1 MPNYRYQQGDQ
12 PLEGYT
18 IQYALGRGGFGEVY
32 FGVSDSGREVAL
44 KAVQNYEDVEL
55 RGISH
60 CMNLKSPHLVT
71 IFDVRRGQGG
81 VPWVIMEYVSGP
93 SLHEVLNEA
102 DSEGIGEDQAM
113 FFTRELIKGLRYLH
127 DAGVVHRDLKPHN
140 IFFEDGTVKIGDY
153 SLSKAI
159 SGTQQTGHTTT
170 VGSVHYMAPEIG
182 EGKYDKSVDIYAV
195 GVILFEM
202 LTGGP
207 PYVGESMAEVLIKHL
222 TSEPD
227 VSQLSQPFADVIQTA
242 MKRDPAERFA
252 SVDEMLLALCP
263 TDHSSYLA
271 PPTSLTMIGER
282 AAKKRTDQNMASLAG
297 RAQRVGGSGI
307 SMTDTFLPTAELVD
321 TKENKISAAS
331 SLYEGLLGFSGRMKK
346 AWNESNGFS
355 WLTEFFSLIYEGL
368 LGFSDRMR
376 KAWNE
381 SNGFSWLTDFF
392 SSSHS
397 NVNSDSV
404 PFSRPGFSFPLT
416 SPPSWFSIPGLLW
429 RPTGNQLA
437 KTDAAPLA
445 WRVVVALVISSALI
459 GLSTLSGPTGQ
470 GELPLLLPPLIVS
483 LAAGLTW
490 AMRQFL
496 PHSQAL
502 AWTIVSRIVAAFLVW
517 LAGMAFALVWME
529 FTNERDPSFLR
540 EPVVF
545 FILSMVV
552 IDWRC
557 FISADR
563 YPRVGMIRTATVAAF
578 FVVPFMFDGPG
589 RDSSF
594 MALILPSLSVV
605 ATAISI
611 QLLAPQH
618 RALTTQIA
626 TKKAK
631 SNPETNNAS
640 FDPAISN
647 TRADES
653 EIDAVKE
660 IV

>member
-93 SLHEVLNEA
+93 SLHDVLNEA
-102 DSEGIGEDQAM
+102 GSEGIGEDQAM

-202 LTGGP
+202 LTGRP
-207 PYVGESMAEVLIKHL
+207 PYVGESMAEVFIKHM

-227 VSQLSQPFADVIQTA
+227 VSNLSQPFADVIQTA

-252 SVDEMLLALCP
+252 TVDEMLLALCP

-282 AAKKRTDQNMASLAG
+282 AAKNRANQNHMPSISGKTQQSSSANPSLK
-297 RAQRVGGSGI
+297 
-307 SMTDTFLPTAELVD
+307 DTIPPNAEMVD
-321 TKENKISAAS
+321 TKENRPS
-331 SLYEGLLGFSGRMKK
+331 Y
-346 AWNESNGFS
+346 
-355 WLTEFFSLIYEGL
+355 
-368 LGFSDRMR
+368 
-376 KAWNE
+376 
-381 SNGFSWLTDFF
+381 
-392 SSSHS
+392 
-397 NVNSDSV
+397 DSM
-404 PFSRPGFSFPLT
+404 PFSRPGFFS
-416 SPPSWFSIPGLLW
+416 SPILDFLSVPGLCW
-429 RPTGNQLA
+429 RPTGEPLA
-437 KTDAAPLA
+437 STDVVHVA
-445 WRVVVALVISSALI
+445 WRVVAALLVSTALI
-459 GLSTLSGPTGQ
+459 GLASIFGPS
-470 GELPLLLPPLIVS
+470 EPMDFAILPPFAVI
-483 LAAGLTW
+483 LAAVLTW
-490 AMRQFL
+490 AMLQFL
-496 PHSQAL
+496 PRSPAL
-502 AWTIVSRIVAAFLVW
+502 KWTIASRFLATNLLWPVGLLCVGALILLGYGDPPFGLTGRELIFIPLTAF
-517 LAGMAFALVWME
+517 
-529 FTNERDPSFLR
+529 
-540 EPVVF
+540 
-545 FILSMVV
+545 

-563 YPRVGMIRTATVAAF
+563 YPRVGLARTATIAAF
-578 FVVPFMFDGPG
+578 FAYPLLIFEQHDHILLPF
-589 RDSSF
+589 
-594 MALILPSLSVV
+594 SLLV
-605 ATAISI
+605 ATVISI
-611 QLLAPQH
+611 QILAPQH
-618 RALTTQIA
+618 QTIA
-626 TKKAK
+626 SQTNAAKKAK
-631 SNPETNNAS
+631 PTPTSDDASVDHSNNNNQTDQLEIHVPQET
-640 FDPAISN
+640 
-647 TRADES
+647 
-653 EIDAVKE
+653 V
-660 IV
+660 

>member
-32 FGVSDSGREVAL
+32 FGISDSGREVAL

-102 DSEGIGEDQAM
+102 GSEGIGEDQAL

-182 EGKYDKSVDIYAV
+182 EGKYDKSVDIYAA

-227 VSQLSQPFADVIQTA
+227 VSKLSQPYADVVRKA

-282 AAKKRTDQNMASLAG
+282 AAKSRSNQNQASLAN
-297 RAQRVGGSGI
+297 RAQQLGGHDPSL
-307 SMTDTFLPTAELVD
+307 TDTFLPTAELID
-321 TKENKISAAS
+321 TKENHP
-331 SLYEGLLGFSGRMKK
+331 GFVNATKG
-346 AWNESNGFS
+346 AWNESQGFS
-355 WLTEFFSLIYEGL
+355 WLTSFFNK
-368 LGFSDRMR
+368 SDT
-376 KAWNE
+376 KGKNP
-381 SNGFSWLTDFF
+381 G
-392 SSSHS
+392 
-397 NVNSDSV
+397 SDSL
-404 PFSRPGFSFPLT
+404 PFSRPGFSVPAPNWL
-416 SPPSWFSIPGLLW
+416 SQPGLLW

-437 KTDAAPLA
+437 SSDSVPLF
-445 WRVVVALVISSALI
+445 WRILVALLISSALV
-459 GLSTLSGPTGQ
+459 GLATFSIPTV
-470 GELPLLLPPLIVS
+470 PLNFLLTLPPLIVA
-483 LAAGLTW
+483 LAAALVWT
-490 AMRQFL
+490 MRQFL
-496 PHSQAL
+496 PRSTKL
-502 AWTIVSRIVAAFLVW
+502 AWTIASRILAGSLIYVAGFAFAIVWIESDYERNPAFL
-517 LAGMAFALVWME
+517 
-529 FTNERDPSFLR
+529 D
-540 EPVVF
+540 EPLVF
-545 FILSMVV
+545 FVMSMAL

-563 YPRVGMIRTATVAAF
+563 YPRVGLTRTATIAAF
-578 FVVPFMFDGPG
+578 FVIPYQWANDFHGNG
-589 RDSSF
+589 S
-594 MALILPSLSVV
+594 LILTALSVV
-605 ATAISI
+605 AIAISI
-611 QLLAPQH
+611 QLIAPQH
-618 RALTTQIA
+618 RALTMQTVDAKKTQFPP
-626 TKKAK
+626 KP
-631 SNPETNNAS
+631 NDAS
-640 FDPAISN
+640 ADPALKN
-647 TRADES
+647 TRAGQP
-653 EIDAVKE
+653 EIDAIKE
-660 IV
+660 NV

>member
-71 IFDVRRGQGG
+71 IFDVRRGQGE

-93 SLHEVLNEA
+93 SLNEVLTEA
-102 DSEGIGEDQAM
+102 GSQGIGEDQAM

-140 IFFEDGTVKIGDY
+140 IFFEDGTIKIGDY

-182 EGKYDKSVDIYAV
+182 EGKYDKSVDIYAL

-202 LTGGP
+202 LTGSP
-207 PYVGESMAEVLIKHL
+207 PYVGESMAEVFIKHL

-227 VSQLSQPFADVIQTA
+227 VSQLSQPFADVVRKA
-242 MKRDPAERFA
+242 MKRDPDERFA

-282 AAKKRTDQNMASLAG
+282 AAKNRSKQNQAALAG
-297 RAQRVGGSGI
+297 RTQQPVSYDP
-307 SMTDTFLPTAELVD
+307 SLTDTFIPTAAMVD
-321 TKENKISAAS
+321 TKENIPS
-331 SLYEGLLGFSGRMKK
+331 
-346 AWNESNGFS
+346 
-355 WLTEFFSLIYEGL
+355 
-368 LGFSDRMR
+368 
-376 KAWNE
+376 
-381 SNGFSWLTDFF
+381 
-392 SSSHS
+392 
-397 NVNSDSV
+397 SDSM
-404 PFSRPGFSFPLT
+404 PFSRPGFSVPAPNWL
-416 SPPSWFSIPGLLW
+416 SVPGLIW

-437 KTDAAPLA
+437 SSDSA
-445 WRVVVALVISSALI
+445 WLLWRILVALLASSALI
-459 GLSTLSGPTGQ
+459 GLSLICWSPSNDGL
-470 GELPLLLPPLIVS
+470 LPILPPLVVA
-483 LAAGLTW
+483 LAAALAW

-496 PHSQAL
+496 PRSTEL
-502 AWTIVSRIVAAFLVW
+502 KWTIASRLIATFLIYMAGATFTAAWLTYSVDGAPFL
-517 LAGMAFALVWME
+517 
-529 FTNERDPSFLR
+529 D

-545 FILSMVV
+545 FIMSMVL

-563 YPRVGMIRTATVAAF
+563 YPRVGMLRTATVGALF
-578 FVVPFMFDGPG
+578 IIPFVFNGYQREG
-589 RDSSF
+589 E
-594 MALILPSLSVV
+594 LIPVILSVI
-605 ATAISI
+605 AMAISI

-618 RALTTQIA
+618 RVITTQTDA
-626 TKKAK
+626 AKKAK
-631 SNPETNNAS
+631 PTAEPNDTSA
-640 FDPAISN
+640 DPAFKN
-647 TRADES
+647 TRTDQP
-653 EIDAVKE
+653 EIQVIKE
-660 IV
+660 TV

>member
-32 FGVSDSGREVAL
+32 FGISDSGREVAL

-93 SLHEVLNEA
+93 SLHEVLTEA
-102 DSEGIGEDQAM
+102 GSEGIGEDQAL

-182 EGKYDKSVDIYAV
+182 EGKYDKSVDIYAM

-202 LTGGP
+202 LTGSP

-242 MKRDPAERFA
+242 MQRDPADRFA

-282 AAKKRTDQNMASLAG
+282 AAKNRASQNHASLGG
-297 RAQRVGGSGI
+297 RAQPLSGPPPNL
-307 SMTDTFLPTAELVD
+307 TDTFFPTAEMVD
-321 TKENKISAAS
+321 TKENKP
-331 SLYEGLLGFSGRMKK
+331 
-346 AWNESNGFS
+346 
-355 WLTEFFSLIYEGL
+355 
-368 LGFSDRMR
+368 D
-376 KAWNE
+376 
-381 SNGFSWLTDFF
+381 
-392 SSSHS
+392 
-397 NVNSDSV
+397 SDSM
-404 PFSRPGFSFPLT
+404 PFSRPGFSV
-416 SPPSWFSIPGLLW
+416 PSGASNWLSVPGLLW
-429 RPTGNQLA
+429 CPTGNHLA
-437 KTDAAPLA
+437 SSDSVLLV
-445 WRVVVALVISSALI
+445 WRILVALLISSALV
-459 GLSTLSGPTGQ
+459 GLSTIS
-470 GELPLLLPPLIVS
+470 ELNLKGGFLPILPPLIVS
-483 LAAGLTW
+483 LAAAMVW
-490 AMRQFL
+490 MMRQFL
-496 PHSQAL
+496 PRSTEL
-502 AWTIVSRIVAAFLVW
+502 GWTITSRICAGILVYLVAIVFAVVW
-517 LAGMAFALVWME
+517 TEFSSVGRPALVH
-529 FTNERDPSFLR
+529 
-540 EPVVF
+540 EPVVWF
-545 FILSMVV
+545 FLSMIL

-563 YPRVGMIRTATVAAF
+563 YPRVGLARTASVTAF
-578 FVVPFMFDGPG
+578 FVVPFLFDGWQG
-589 RDSSF
+589 DGSLLL
-594 MALILPSLSVV
+594 AALSVV
-605 ATAISI
+605 AIVISI
-611 QLLAPQH
+611 QLIAPQH
-618 RALTTQIA
+618 RALATQSDAARKLKPTPRSSDA
-626 TKKAK
+626 TV
-631 SNPETNNAS
+631 
-640 FDPAISN
+640 DPALAN
-647 TRADES
+647 TQAEQS
-653 EIDAVKE
+653 EIQVTQE
-660 IV
+660 TI